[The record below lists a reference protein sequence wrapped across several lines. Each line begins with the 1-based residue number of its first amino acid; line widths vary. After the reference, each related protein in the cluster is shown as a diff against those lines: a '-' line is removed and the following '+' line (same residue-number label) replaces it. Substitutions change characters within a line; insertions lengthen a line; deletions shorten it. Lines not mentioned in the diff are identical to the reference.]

1 MRTLLKT
8 SSGLLDLQRQLRIV
22 PKPLKKS
29 IKSAEALA
37 DLTLP
42 QLTDLRFDSIQKG
55 LEYYTLA
62 VECLQPLI
70 KHQQNILFSHGR

>member
-22 PKPLKKS
+22 PKP
-29 IKSAEALA
+29 AEALA

-70 KHQQNILFSHGR
+70 KHQQNILFSHGC